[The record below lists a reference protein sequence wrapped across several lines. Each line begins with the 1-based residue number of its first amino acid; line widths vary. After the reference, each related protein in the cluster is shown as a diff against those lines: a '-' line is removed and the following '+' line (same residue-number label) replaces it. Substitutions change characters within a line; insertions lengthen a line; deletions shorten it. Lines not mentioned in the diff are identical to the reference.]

1 MALILGIDPGT
12 SLSAYC
18 VMDSEDMSRILDKG
32 KVENEELIG
41 IVKAG
46 YFDVCVVECFRN
58 YGSPVGDYTFD
69 TAYFIGRIMQV
80 AGEQFRRI
88 YRSDVK
94 MNVCHT
100 MKAKDGNIR
109 RALIDRFA
117 VHDKARGTGTIKNK
131 DFFYG
136 VSADIWSAVG
146 ICVTYIDTIKQQ
158 SCNQPVTKEIHN
170 GDR

>member
-1 MALILGIDPGT
+1 MIVLGCDPGT
-12 SLSAYC
+12 TLSAFC

-32 KVENEELIG
+32 KVPNEELIG
-41 IVKAG
+41 IVRKG

-58 YGSPVGDYTFD
+58 YGMGVGASTFE

-94 MNVCHT
+94 MNICYT
-100 MKAKDGNIR
+100 MKAKDSNIR

-117 VHDKARGTGTIKNK
+117 VHDKGRGTGTKKNK

-136 VSADIWSAVG
+136 VSADIWSAVA
-146 ICVTYIDTIKQQ
+146 IAVTYIDTLKQQ
-158 SCNQPVTKEIHN
+158 PCNERVTKES
-170 GDR
+170 